1 MARPRQ
7 FTEERA
13 IEAAMLA
20 FWDGG
25 YEGTSTQDLCTA
37 TGLGRSSIY
46 NTFKSKRDLFEKAL
60 RRYMVDK
67 NGPIVELME
76 GDLPARE
83 KIRTLFQWAAEGE
96 PGLPSGCMVVNA
108 MVELAPHDAEVAAL
122 LREDHRMRL
131 TAVRTAI
138 EEGQRAG
145 EIDPAKDAEALAHYV
160 IATVSGMRVAGRGG
174 SDRLAL
180 DAIATT
186 ALTAL

>member
-7 FTEERA
+7 FAEEQA

-46 NTFKSKRDLFEKAL
+46 NTFKSKRDLFEKSL
-60 RRYMVDK
+60 RHYMADR

-83 KIRTLFQWAAEGE
+83 KIRTLFQRAVDALPGE
-96 PGLPSGCMVVNA
+96 PSGCMVVNA
-108 MVELAPHDAEVAAL
+108 MVEVAPHDAEVAGL
-122 LREDHRMRL
+122 LRHDYGVRL
-131 TAVRTAI
+131 TAVRAAI

-160 IATVSGMRVAGRGG
+160 ISTVSGLRVAGRGG
-174 SDRLAL
+174 ADRSTLES
-180 DAIATT
+180 IAAT